1 MDTVMTF
8 SVAVIALC
16 MVVIMVAAAAALWRV
31 RRAATK
37 AEELLEAVK
46 LQIAPVI
53 HDVTLISADM
63 RKIAQRVES
72 ASEKIEDS
80 AHALLDAAQDVKD
93 FETRLRERIEE
104 PIVEIT
110 SFISGMLRGAQVFW
124 RTFWR
129 R

>member
-1 MDTVMTF
+1 MDIMTM

-16 MVVIMVAAAAALWRV
+16 MAAIMVVVIAALLRV

-37 AEELLEAVK
+37 AEELLEAIK

-53 HDVTLISADM
+53 HDVTLISAGV
-63 RKIAQRVES
+63 RKTVQRIES
-72 ASEKIEDS
+72 ASEKIEDG

-93 FETRLRERIEE
+93 FEARLRERIEQ

-110 SFISGMLRGAQVFW
+110 LFISGVLRGAQAFW
-124 RTFWR
+124 RVLR
-129 R
+129 RR

>member
-1 MDTVMTF
+1 MDIMTV

-16 MVVIMVAAAAALWRV
+16 MVAIMVVVIATLLRV

-37 AEELLEAVK
+37 AEELLEAIK
-46 LQIAPVI
+46 LQIAPII
-53 HDVTLISADM
+53 HDVTLISAEV
-63 RKIAQRVES
+63 RKTVQRIEN
-72 ASEKIEDS
+72 ASEKIEDG

-93 FETRLRERIEE
+93 FEQSLRERIEQ
-104 PIVEIT
+104 PIMDSTALIAG
-110 SFISGMLRGAQVFW
+110 ILRGAKAFW